1 MGRILIG
8 VVLAIACTTAL
19 DASGYSAFSALPL
32 IPLFAAFALVDR
44 IPRRDLGFVG
54 GKPAHYALAI
64 AHPVVVMGSLA
75 ALAYAAAAIDLGA
88 FNPGKAAANSAIF
101 AFSTFLI
108 AMVTEEGFFRGW
120 LWAAIK
126 RHGGGPVVTLALTT
140 LAFVLWHVSFVFVS
154 GEFHFARADVPLFF
168 VNATLLG
175 LIWGLLRLASGS
187 IIVSSAGHGI
197 WNGLAY
203 ALFGIG
209 SEPGALGIR
218 NVSLYGPE
226 VGLYGAVLNAVAVA
240 VLAWLFRSRLAA
252 KPSA

>member
-1 MGRILIG
+1 
-8 VVLAIACTTAL
+8 
-19 DASGYSAFSALPL
+19 
-32 IPLFAAFALVDR
+32 
-44 IPRRDLGFVG
+44 VG

-154 GEFHFARADVPLFF
+154 GEFHFARADVPP
-168 VNATLLG
+168 
-175 LIWGLLRLASGS
+175 RYSASSGDCFGS
-187 IIVSSAGHGI
+187 RRARSSCRAPVT
-197 WNGLAY
+197 
-203 ALFGIG
+203 
-209 SEPGALGIR
+209 E
-218 NVSLYGPE
+218 YGT
-226 VGLYGAVLNAVAVA
+226 A
-240 VLAWLFRSRLAA
+240 
-252 KPSA
+252 